1 MKKNP
6 GSAAFREKT
15 NPILLRA
22 YTLMSS
28 FGKATAASICVHDH
42 NYMPIAELTDE
53 MLSEK
58 NICIFCIKHRK
69 NLDVKNL
76 QDLSANPCREMH
88 INALKESHRF
98 GGAYTYVCALGF
110 MFWASPIYQNGR
122 FIGAL
127 SGSGYL
133 GIDSSETRA
142 RMCSICENKVSE
154 EELERLI
161 SRFPRAEPQ
170 KIKAMS
176 ELTLLC
182 AQSLSVKSESSFA
195 AMKRR
200 AEQQSDLSAK
210 IEDMKNRYTQGNPRP
225 EYPLDM
231 ERTLLAAL
239 RRGDAENGKQIL
251 SEILAILV
259 LANPELKHLQYRAI
273 ELTVL
278 LSRVNTGFTAKTI
291 LETNNMYIKSIQD
304 TANIEELT
312 DILYRIVDDL
322 AGQIRSFQG
331 IHHASA
337 LKKAEYFILE
347 NFTRKIS
354 LEEIARASG
363 FSAPYFSTIF
373 KEEMGENLLSYLNRL
388 RVEKASYMLIE
399 TNLALSKIA
408 RACGFEDQSWFSK
421 IFKSYTGITPGKYR
435 NQGGKSASEIRDSD
449 FSDEEAT

>member
-1 MKKNP
+1 
-6 GSAAFREKT
+6 
-15 NPILLRA
+15 
-22 YTLMSS
+22 
-28 FGKATAASICVHDH
+28 
-42 NYMPIAELTDE
+42 MPIPELADE
-53 MLSEK
+53 LFSEK
-58 NICIFCIKHRK
+58 NTCIFCIRHRK

-76 QDLSANPCREMH
+76 QDLVENPCREMH

-98 GGAYTYVCALGF
+98 GGAYTYVCPLGF
-110 MFWASPIYQNGR
+110 MFWTSPIYQNGK
-122 FIGAL
+122 FAGAL

-133 GIDSSETRA
+133 GIDSSEICA
-142 RMCSICENKVSE
+142 RMYSMCDNKISE
-154 EELERLI
+154 AELKEII

-210 IEDMKNRYTQGNPRP
+210 IEDLKGRYASGSSRP

-231 ERTLLAAL
+231 ERSLLAAL
-239 RRGDAENGKQIL
+239 RRGDAENAKQIL
-251 SEILAILV
+251 NEILAILV
-259 LANPELKHLQYRAI
+259 LANPGELKYLQYRAI

-291 LETNNMYIKSIQD
+291 LETNNIYIKSIQD

-322 AGQIRSFQG
+322 AGQIKSFQG

-354 LEEIARASG
+354 LEEIAKASG

-388 RVEKASYMLIE
+388 RVEKASYMLVE

-435 NQGGKSASEIRDSD
+435 NQGGKSLSEISD
-449 FSDEEAT
+449 FDISDERPPEVTT